1 VTAAHLASIWRHPI
15 KAHGR
20 EALAEATLAPGA
32 CLPGDRAWALAHDAT
47 RFDPEFPAWTPCAS
61 FQRGARTPA
70 LMAIEARWDEAAG
83 LLTLTHPDL
92 APLTFDPE
100 TEGDRFVA
108 WVLPISP
115 EGMFAPRALVAAPGR
130 GMTDSPFA
138 SVSVK
143 SVSSLRDLSARM
155 GRELSPHRFRGNL
168 WVEGWEP
175 WAEEG
180 LVGRRLRVGEAVLEV
195 RERVGRCRAT
205 HADPA
210 TGRHDADVL
219 PALLG
224 TRGETVFGLY
234 AVVAEGGRVRAGDPV
249 AVL

>member
-1 VTAAHLASIWRHPI
+1 MTARLDAIWRHPI

-32 CLPGDRAWALAHDAT
+32 CLPGDRRWALAHDAT
-47 RFDPEFPAWTPCAS
+47 RFDPEHPAWTPCSS

-70 LMAIEARWDEAAG
+70 VMAIEAAWDEEAG
-83 LLTLTHPDL
+83 ILTLTHPDL
-92 APLTFDPE
+92 PPLAFDPE
-100 TEGDRFVA
+100 TEGAAFVA

-115 EGMFAPRALVAAPGR
+115 EGLLAPRELVAAPGR
-130 GMTDSPFA
+130 GMTDSPFP

-143 SVSSLRDLSARM
+143 SLSSLRDLSARM
-155 GRELSPHRFRGNL
+155 GRDLSPHRFRGNL

-180 LVGRRLRVGEAVLEV
+180 LVGRSLRVGEATLEV
-195 RERVGRCRAT
+195 RERVGRCKAT

-210 TGRHDADVL
+210 TGRPDADVL
-219 PALLG
+219 PALLAS
-224 TRGETVFGLY
+224 RGETVFGLY
-234 AVVAEGGRVRAGDPV
+234 AVVVEGGTVRRGDPV
-249 AVL
+249 VVQ